1 MFWENSK
8 TFLHLSETLFSGH
21 TFLCQTPGFE
31 KFLPLNSTQDVRGPG
46 ALFYQFEENCTFLC
60 TIWWTISIQVY
71 MNLQRASKMAKSSF
85 NKSFNNCS
93 AFLIWVGNSFGP
105 FLKSLHHYLYIL
117 ITLFDLR
124 KGGKECRRLQSPLHS
139 LQDMTPVEHDFSFL
153 TASEQHSCH
162 INDNFLKLGFFS

>member
-21 TFLCQTPGFE
+21 TFLCQTPGIWE
-31 KFLPLNSTQDVRGPG
+31 YSTVEFDSRRSWSRG
-46 ALFYQFEENCTFLC
+46 LVLSIC

-117 ITLFDLR
+117 ITFFDLR

-139 LQDMTPVEHDFSFL
+139 LQDMSPVEHDFSFL

-162 INDNFLKLGFFS
+162 INDNILKLGVFS

>member
-71 MNLQRASKMAKSSF
+71 MNLQRASKMANYSV
-85 NKSFNNCS
+85 NKSCNNCT
-93 AFLIWVGNSFGP
+93 AFLIWWASFGP
-105 FLKSLHHYLYIL
+105 FLKTLHYYLYIL
-117 ITLFDLR
+117 ISFYDLR
-124 KGGKECRRLQSPLHS
+124 KRTKNVKDYNLHCFHYRIRAQSS
-139 LQDMTPVEHDFSFL
+139 MIFL
-153 TASEQHSCH
+153 FWLPPSSTVVT
-162 INDNFLKLGFFS
+162 